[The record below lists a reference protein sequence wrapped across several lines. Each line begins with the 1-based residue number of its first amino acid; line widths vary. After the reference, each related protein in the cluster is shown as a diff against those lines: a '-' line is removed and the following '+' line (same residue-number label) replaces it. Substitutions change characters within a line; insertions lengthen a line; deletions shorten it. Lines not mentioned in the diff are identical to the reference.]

1 MTELISLIVP
11 FAGTTLGAMMV
22 FFMKDGIKESVEKGL
37 LGFAA
42 GVMFAATVWS
52 LIIPAINSA
61 QAQGQIPWLAPVTG
75 FALGII
81 FLLAIDSI
89 VPHLH
94 LGSNKPEGVKS
105 GLSKTAMLLLA
116 VTIHNIPEGMAV
128 GVAYAGAVS
137 GNTGINMMGAF
148 ALSIGIAIQNFPEG
162 AIISL
167 PLKGEGMNKGR
178 AFYYGML
185 SGAVEPV
192 AGFLTALVTAQ
203 ILPFMPCILSFAA
216 GAMIY
221 VVVEELLPKSQINK
235 SSKLMIIGFSIGFS
249 LMLFLDII
257 FD

>member
-105 GLSKTAMLLLA
+105 GLSKTTMLLLA
-116 VTIHNIPEGMAV
+116 VTIHNIPEGMA
-128 GVAYAGAVS
+128 AYAGAVS

-203 ILPFMPCILSFAA
+203 ILPFMPYILSFAA
-216 GAMIY
+216 GAMFY
-221 VVVEELLPKSQINK
+221 VIVEELIPESQMGEHSNIGT
-235 SSKLMIIGFSIGFS
+235 IGAAIGFM
-249 LMLFLDII
+249 LMMVLDVALG
-257 FD
+257 

>member
-116 VTIHNIPEGMAV
+116 HNIPEGMAV

-203 ILPFMPCILSFAA
+203 IIPFMPYILSFAA
-216 GAMIY
+216 GAMFY
-221 VVVEELLPKSQINK
+221 VIVEELIPESQMGEHSNIGT
-235 SSKLMIIGFSIGFS
+235 IGAAIGFM
-249 LMLFLDII
+249 LMMVLDVALG
-257 FD
+257 

>member
-61 QAQGQIPWLAPVTG
+61 QAQGQIPWLAPVIG

-185 SGAVEPV
+185 SGAVE
-192 AGFLTALVTAQ
+192 L
-203 ILPFMPCILSFAA
+203 
-216 GAMIY
+216 
-221 VVVEELLPKSQINK
+221 
-235 SSKLMIIGFSIGFS
+235 
-249 LMLFLDII
+249 
-257 FD
+257 

>member
-167 PLKGEGMNKGR
+167 PL
-178 AFYYGML
+178 
-185 SGAVEPV
+185 
-192 AGFLTALVTAQ
+192 
-203 ILPFMPCILSFAA
+203 
-216 GAMIY
+216 
-221 VVVEELLPKSQINK
+221 
-235 SSKLMIIGFSIGFS
+235 
-249 LMLFLDII
+249 
-257 FD
+257 